1 MTTWVEEV
9 GRYAMLMQQVFR
21 RPVRW
26 RMFFRELIREMYI
39 QGVGSIWIVMLISF
53 FIGAVITIQL
63 SINIETPLVPKF
75 TLGYTAREIVML
87 EFSSTIMCMLLA
99 GKCGSSI
106 SSEIGTMRVT
116 EQLDAMSIMGV
127 NAANYVILPKVI
139 GMMLF
144 VPCLVIISMFVGI
157 LGGYLGAMITPD
169 LPIGE
174 FVKGLQ
180 LGFKPYKILYSI
192 IKGEV
197 YVFMIATLAAYC
209 GYYVSGGAL
218 EVGRASTKAV
228 VAGNVSILIWDLI
241 LTQLLLT

>member
-1 MTTWVEEV
+1 MGPWIEEV
-9 GRYAMLMQQVFR
+9 GKYSMLMKQVFKK
-21 RPVRW
+21 PVSW
-26 RMFFRELIREMYI
+26 RMFFRELIRQIYI
-39 QGVGSIWIVMLISF
+39 QGVGSIGIVMLISF

-63 SINIETPLVPKF
+63 SINIETPLVPKL

-106 SSEIGTMRVT
+106 ASEIGTMRVT
-116 EQLDAMSIMGV
+116 EQLDAMTIMGV
-127 NAANYVILPKVI
+127 NPANYIILPKII
-139 GMMLF
+139 GLMLF
-144 VPCLVIISMFVGI
+144 VPFLVIISMFVGI

-174 FVKGLQ
+174 FIKGLQ

-192 IKGEV
+192 IKSET
-197 YVFMIATLAAYC
+197 YVFMISSLASYY
-209 GYYVSGGAL
+209 GYYVTQGAL

-228 VAGNVSILIWDLI
+228 VSGNVSILVFDLI

>member
-1 MTTWVEEV
+1 
-9 GRYAMLMQQVFR
+9 MLMQQVFR

-26 RMFFRELIREMYI
+26 RMFARELTREIYL

-106 SSEIGTMRVT
+106 ASEIGTMRVT
-116 EQLDAMSIMGV
+116 EQLDAMTIMGV
-127 NAANYVILPKVI
+127 NSANFVILPKVI
-139 GMMLF
+139 GLMLF

-169 LPIGE
+169 LPLGE

-180 LGFKPYKILYSI
+180 MGFDPYKIVYSI
-192 IKGEV
+192 IKAEV
-197 YVFMIATLAAYC
+197 YVFMIATLAAYY
-209 GYYVSGGAL
+209 GYHVSGGAL